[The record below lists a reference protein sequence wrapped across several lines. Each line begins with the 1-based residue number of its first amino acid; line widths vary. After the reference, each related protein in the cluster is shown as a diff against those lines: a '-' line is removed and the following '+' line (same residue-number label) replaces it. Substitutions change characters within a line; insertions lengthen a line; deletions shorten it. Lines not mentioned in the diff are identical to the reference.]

1 MILVTG
7 AIRARQ
13 DQFDQALE
21 LAEEHVARSRQENG
35 CVSHAVYRDLE
46 DPLRLVF
53 VERWES
59 REALAAHFA
68 KRSSREF
75 VTAVAEL
82 SAEPPTLAVYEANDI
97 SLEMTQKG

>member
-13 DQFDQALE
+13 ESFDDALQ
-21 LAEEHVARSRQENG
+21 LAEEHVARSRDEDG
-35 CVSHAVYRDLE
+35 CLSHAVHRDLE

-53 VERWES
+53 VERWAS

-75 VTAVAEL
+75 VTRVAEL
-82 SAEPPTLAVYEANDI
+82 SSEPPTLNVYEARDI
-97 SLEMTQKG
+97 SAEMTKQG